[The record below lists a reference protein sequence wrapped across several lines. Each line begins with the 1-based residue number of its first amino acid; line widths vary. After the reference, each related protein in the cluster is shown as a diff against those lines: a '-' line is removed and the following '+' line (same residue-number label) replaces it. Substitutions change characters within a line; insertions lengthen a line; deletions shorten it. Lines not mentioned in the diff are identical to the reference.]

1 MNKIQSPKKFELFLE
16 GYDSRADARLDDTLE
31 EPLRGGTKS
40 APIVYCIRK
49 HQNQYNVLTKVS
61 TRKHF
66 SEYAHLLK

>member
-40 APIVYCIRK
+40 EPPSVVTLGNIKMSMTYSQK
-49 HQNQYNVLTKVS
+49 
-61 TRKHF
+61 
-66 SEYAHLLK
+66 